1 MIRKFEINKVFY
13 LFGKYLENSF
23 TPAMQSNN
31 KGKKSPITRKEKNKM
46 ERPSQRSS
54 LLIDVGSMK
63 LKSYP

>member
-1 MIRKFEINKVFY
+1 
-13 LFGKYLENSF
+13 
-23 TPAMQSNN
+23 MQSNN